1 MMTLVKCEAKKKKAR
16 KDDDVGSDALE
27 LAFKKNQR
35 NAAKKEK

>member
-1 MMTLVKCEAKKKKAR
+1 MKCEAKKKKAR